1 MIENNQPIITI
12 QINLLIQA
20 IHERYGYDFHAYVFS
35 SLERRLEEFM
45 KKEAI
50 DNYYHLIDNIL
61 HSKDYF
67 EKFLSCLSVNVTEMF
82 RDPIFFDNLRK
93 KVIPALKTYPSLKI
107 WIAGCSTGEEAF
119 SIAILLAEEGLLNR
133 TKIYATDI
141 NDALITR
148 AKQGVYSIDHI
159 KLYTENYNKFK
170 GKADFSDY
178 YHARYDSAVIAHNIR
193 KHIAFFQHNL
203 AMDGIFNTFHL
214 ILCRNVLIYFDR
226 SLQNRA
232 LQLLSDSL
240 ENSGYLCLGLK
251 ETLSTTAVENFFT
264 LIDRKGKIYKKLHA
278 GVYD

>member
-35 SLERRLEEFM
+35 S
-45 KKEAI
+45 
-50 DNYYHLIDNIL
+50 
-61 HSKDYF
+61 F

-159 KLYTENYNKFK
+159 KL
-170 GKADFSDY
+170 
-178 YHARYDSAVIAHNIR
+178 
-193 KHIAFFQHNL
+193 
-203 AMDGIFNTFHL
+203 
-214 ILCRNVLIYFDR
+214 
-226 SLQNRA
+226 
-232 LQLLSDSL
+232 
-240 ENSGYLCLGLK
+240 
-251 ETLSTTAVENFFT
+251 
-264 LIDRKGKIYKKLHA
+264 
-278 GVYD
+278 